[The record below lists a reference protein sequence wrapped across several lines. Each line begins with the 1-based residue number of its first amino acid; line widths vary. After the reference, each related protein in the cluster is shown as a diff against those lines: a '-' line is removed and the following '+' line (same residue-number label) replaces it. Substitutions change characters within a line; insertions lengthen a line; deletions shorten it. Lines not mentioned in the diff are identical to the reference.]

1 MSMNINWYPG
11 HMKKTKESIQ
21 KNLVMIDI
29 VFELLDSRI
38 PFSSQ
43 NPVIESVIGNK
54 PRIVLLN
61 KSDLAD
67 SNVNRLWQEYFKE
80 MEVES
85 VLINS
90 ISGKGVDDLVSTTR
104 SLMDKKRVN
113 NAKKGIINQP
123 IRAMIL
129 GIPNVGKSTLINNL
143 SKRKSAK
150 TGNKPGITKSNQWI
164 KTTGGIELL
173 DTPGILWPK
182 FEDQQVG
189 LNLAFTGAI
198 KDEILDI
205 ETLALRLIERLLTL
219 KPDSIK
225 ERYNIELEGLSAI
238 EIMDAIGIK
247 RGCLIKRGD
256 IDYEKVSRI
265 ILDEFRRGMLG
276 NISLESPR
284 RWKNGFDFWT

>member
-38 PFSSQ
+38 PYSSQ

-67 SNVNRLWQEYFKE
+67 SNANRLWQEHFKE
-80 MEVES
+80 EGIES

-90 ISGKGVDDLVSTTR
+90 ISGKGIDDLINTTKAI
-104 SLMDKKRVN
+104 MDKKRVN
-113 NAKKGIINQP
+113 NARKGIINQP

-143 SKRKSAK
+143 AKKKSAK
-150 TGNKPGITKSNQWI
+150 TGNKPGITKTNQWI
-164 KTTGGIELL
+164 KTKGGIELL

-182 FEDQQVG
+182 FEDEEVG

-198 KDEILDI
+198 KDEILDT
-205 ETLALRLIERLLTL
+205 ETLSLRLIERLSTI

-225 ERYNIELEGLSAI
+225 ERYNIDIEGLTGV

-247 RGCLIKRGD
+247 RGCLIKGGEV
-256 IDYEKVSRI
+256 DYEKVSRI

-276 NISLESPR
+276 KISLELPR
-284 RWKNGFDFWT
+284 RWSYGYS